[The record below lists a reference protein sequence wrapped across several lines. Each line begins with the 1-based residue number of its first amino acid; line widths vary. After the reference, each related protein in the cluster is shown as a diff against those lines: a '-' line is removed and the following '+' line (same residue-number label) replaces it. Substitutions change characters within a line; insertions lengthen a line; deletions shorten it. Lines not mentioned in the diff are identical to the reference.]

1 MLEIRPFREED
12 RAVVAALDT
21 REQPSH
27 RRYTAA
33 QWQRWDSEMSGQEVF
48 IRLVSGDPAIAYL
61 QVTDFNTTR
70 RSMPDVCHMHLIV
83 APEHRRRGIGSA
95 LFARALAFARERNA
109 YNLSADLMEHSPD
122 EPGPEFLKKH
132 GFWELERQQPSYLGL
147 TMFDL
152 GRFANARQRV
162 ERQGVRLLTYADLPD
177 TTEQRRALYDLWLR
191 LEADTPHRY
200 SLRFS
205 QEPFEEWVQNIIEQ
219 PEWTPEA
226 VVLAESADKWIG
238 LTTLRFREEMKIGD
252 TWLTG
257 VLSEYR
263 GRGIAPALKLRAIE
277 AAKERGCQVITTG
290 NQQDNAPMLAIN
302 RKLGFVA
309 EPAMVLY
316 ITELR

>member
-1 MLEIRPFREED
+1 MPEIRPFREED
-12 RAVVAALDT
+12 RAAVVTLDT
-21 REQPSH
+21 REQPPH
-27 RRYTAA
+27 RRYTAT

-61 QVTDFNTTR
+61 QVTDFNTIR
-70 RSMPDVCHMHLIV
+70 RPMPNVCHMHLIV
-83 APEHRRRGIGSA
+83 APEHRQRGIGSA

-109 YNLSADLMEHSPD
+109 YNLSVDIVAHSPD
-122 EPGPEFLKKH
+122 EPGYEFLKKR
-132 GFWELERQQPSYLGL
+132 GFWELERQQPSYLDL
-147 TMFDL
+147 TTFDL
-152 GRFANARQRV
+152 SRFADARKRAEQ
-162 ERQGVRLLTYADLPD
+162 EGVRLLAYADLPD
-177 TTEQRRALYDLWLR
+177 TTEQRRAFHDLWTR

-200 SLRFS
+200 TLRFK
-205 QEPFEEWVQNIIEQ
+205 QEAFEQWVQSIIEQ

-226 VVLAESADKWIG
+226 AILAESAGRWIG
-238 LTTLRFREEMKIGD
+238 LTTLRFREETNIGD

-257 VLSEYR
+257 VLPEYR
-263 GRGIAPALKLRAIE
+263 GRGIATALKLRAIE
-277 AAKERGCQVITTG
+277 VAKERGCPVITTG